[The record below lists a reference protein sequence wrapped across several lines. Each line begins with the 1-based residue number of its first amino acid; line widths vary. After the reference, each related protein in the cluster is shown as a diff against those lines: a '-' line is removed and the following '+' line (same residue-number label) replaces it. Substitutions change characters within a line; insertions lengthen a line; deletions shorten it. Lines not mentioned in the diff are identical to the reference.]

1 LVRATKWI
9 RVWSIL
15 KTTIN
20 TPAECCF
27 EKKWVLPTFF
37 SSNLKGSQDYHP
49 PRCVI
54 LLTKVSNC
62 RNFLPELPQLKFQDC
77 SAQKQC
83 WIFKFCNLYYS
94 IKKICVPSMWRATSI
109 LKYFT
114 FNPPPKKLLKFFNS
128 SKSPFSDE
136 RITLFLQ
143 KQGTQK
149 KNVSFPRNKILILLL
164 LAVRENSSLS
174 KPCKPKILCRA
185 FSIIFDFVCWSNPA
199 QTDYNKPETF
209 QTFQ

>member
-1 LVRATKWI
+1 MNQSVKH
-9 RVWSIL
+9 L
-15 KTTIN
+15 KN
-20 TPAECCF
+20 YHQYSCWVLLR
-27 EKKWVLPTFF
+27 KKWVLPTFF

-54 LLTKVSNC
+54 LLTQVSNC

-94 IKKICVPSMWRATSI
+94 IKKLCSIHVKSDLYIKILHFQSTTQKTIEICLTHQKA
-109 LKYFT
+109 
-114 FNPPPKKLLKFFNS
+114 
-128 SKSPFSDE
+128 
-136 RITLFLQ
+136 LFLT
-143 KQGTQK
+143 KELHSFSRNKGPKK

-174 KPCKPKILCRA
+174 KHCKPKILCRA

-209 QTFQ
+209 QIFQ